1 MLVSR
6 SPVDRSVEVVLPL
19 EPCLLMVV
27 VVVLLVWTRPFLY
40 CLGAA
45 GDAASSCVTSGDSPA
60 ENVG

>member
-6 SPVDRSVEVVLPL
+6 SPVDRSVEVVMPL
-19 EPCLLMVV
+19 EPCLLMV

-40 CLGAA
+40 CLGVA

>member
-1 MLVSR
+1 
-6 SPVDRSVEVVLPL
+6 
-19 EPCLLMVV
+19 MVV